1 MLTLLWL
8 LGLVLIVAVLAWKR
22 SSLLNACVVVAAYL
36 LAMTLVGPVH
46 WLLDLI
52 LWALFLGVAIPLNM
66 TDWRRRSITT
76 PLFHWFRKVLP
87 PISDTERE
95 ALEAGTVWW
104 DGELFSGRPD
114 WDRLLGYPQP
124 RLTEEEQAF
133 LDGPVEELCRM
144 TNEWQITTELQDLP
158 PQVWDFIKSNGFFGL
173 ITPKEYGGK
182 GFSAYAHSQ
191 IAMKLASRSGDVGS
205 TVMVPNS
212 LGPAELLMQ
221 YGTDEQKQYYLPR
234 LAAGQEVPCFALTS
248 PEAGSDAGSMPD
260 RGIVCRGQ
268 WQGQEVLGLRV
279 TWEKRYITLGPVAT
293 LLGLAFKV
301 YDPEGLLGGEEEL
314 GISLALIPT
323 DTPGVNIG
331 RRHFP
336 LNAAFMNGPNSGTDV
351 FIPMDYLI
359 GGQSMIGHGWKM
371 LMNCLAVGRSISL
384 PAGGTGAAKMASMTT
399 GAYARIR
406 RQFNL
411 PIGEFEGVQEALAR
425 IGGNTY
431 VMDAARR
438 MTAGAVDLG
447 EKPAVLSGVVKYHIT
462 ERMRQCLND
471 AMDVHGGK
479 GICMGPKNYLGRGYQ
494 SIPISITVEGANIL
508 TRSMMIFGQGAI
520 RSHPYVLREMMATQ
534 LPDEQQAI
542 AEFDRLLYQHIGHA
556 LGNAAGSLLLGLTG
570 GLLADTPEHLG
581 RRRRDRAGGGRA
593 SRYAEQ
599 VDLAGYY
606 RQLSRLSAAF
616 ATLTD
621 VSMLMLGG
629 ELKRRERLSARLGDM
644 LSFLYLASACL
655 KHFHDQGEPEEDL
668 PLLCWGVED
677 LLVRIEQA
685 MHEVLLNFPDRGV
698 GMLLRVIIFPLGRRL
713 KPPSDRTGRH
723 VARLLMTPG
732 PARDRLLEGCHV
744 NRDPEDVTGLLNDTL
759 EKILLA
765 DPVEQRLAKALR
777 SGELEDVEG
786 IDYLAV
792 AAESGVISPEE
803 AKLVRD
809 AREARRAV
817 IEVDDFSKE
826 EMRPAPAA

>member
-8 LGLVLIVAVLAWKR
+8 LGLILCIAVLAWVR
-22 SSLLNACVVVAAYL
+22 SGLLNGSVVVGAYL
-36 LAMTLVGPVH
+36 LAMTLLGPVH

-52 LWALFLGVAIPLNM
+52 LWALFLGIAIPLNL

-87 PISDTERE
+87 PISDTEQE
-95 ALEAGTVWW
+95 ALDAGTVWW
-104 DGELFSGRPD
+104 DGEIFSGRPD
-114 WDRLLGYPQP
+114 WDKLHSYPKP
-124 RLTEEEQAF
+124 TLTAEEQAF

-144 TNEWQITTELQDLP
+144 TNEWQVTTQLQDLP
-158 PQVWDFIKSNGFFGL
+158 EPVWQFIKSNGFFGL
-173 ITPKEYGGK
+173 IIPREYGGK

-191 IAMKLASRSGDVGS
+191 VAMKLASRSGDLGS
-205 TVMVPNS
+205 TIMVPNS

-221 YGTDEQKQYYLPR
+221 YGTDAQKQYYLPR

-248 PEAGSDAGSMPD
+248 PEAGSDAGAMPD

-268 WQGQEVLGLRV
+268 WQGQEVLGLSV

-301 YDPEGLLGGEEEL
+301 YDPDGLLGDREEL

-323 DTPGVNIG
+323 DTDGVEIG

-336 LNAAFMNGPNSGTDV
+336 LNAAFMNGPNSGKDV

-359 GGQSMIGHGWKM
+359 GGQHMIGHGWKM

-431 VMDAARR
+431 VMDAARS

-520 RSHPYVLREMMATQ
+520 RSHPYVLQEMLATQ
-534 LPDEQQAI
+534 DPDQEQAI
-542 AEFDRLLYQHIGHA
+542 ARFDALLYEHIGHA
-556 LGNAAGSLLLGLTG
+556 LGNAAGSLLLGLTCG
-570 GLLADTPEHLG
+570 VLVKTPGNADT
-581 RRRRDRAGGGRA
+581 R
-593 SRYAEQ
+593 
-599 VDLAGYY
+599 GYY

-621 VSMLMLGG
+621 TTMLMLGG
-629 ELKRRERLSARLGDM
+629 ELKRRERLSARLGDV
-644 LSFLYLASACL
+644 LSFIYLASATL
-655 KHFHDQGEPEEDL
+655 KHYHDQGEPEEDL
-668 PLLCWGVED
+668 PLLRWGVED
-677 LLVRIEQA
+677 LLVKTEQA
-685 MHEVLLNFPDRGV
+685 MHEILLNFPDRCV
-698 GMLLRVIIFPLGRRL
+698 GIALRVLIFPLGRRL
-713 KPPSDRTGRH
+713 KPPADITGRE
-723 VARLLMTPG
+723 VARRLMTPG
-732 PARDRLLEGCHV
+732 ASRDRLLEGCYRS
-744 NRDPEDVTGLLNDTL
+744 NDPEDVTGLLNNTL
-759 EKILLA
+759 DKVILA
-765 DPVEQRLAKALR
+765 DPIELRLSKAQR
-777 SGELEDVEG
+777 SGELQHDS
-786 IDYLAV
+786 DADPLAV
-792 AAESGVISPEE
+792 AAESGVISPDE
-803 AKLVRD
+803 AQKVRD
-809 AREARRAV
+809 ARLARRAV
-817 IEVDDFSKE
+817 IEVDDFSQE
-826 EMRPAPAA
+826 EMTPR